1 MDPAGVGAPHFVEMD
16 SWLNYQ
22 IRFQNTGTDT
32 AFTVVILD
40 TLDASLDLSTFSING
55 SSHLVDVTYLP
66 SREVTFRFNN
76 ILLPDS
82 NVNEPGS
89 HGYVSYRIK
98 GLTTNPDPT
107 EVNNTA
113 YIYFDLNS
121 PIVTNT
127 TLTTLSDNFL
137 GLSDGDSENS
147 LFALYPNPSSKG
159 ALLKYLGDETN
170 IMQVEILD
178 PTGRIVS
185 EKMQLT
191 SGSLQIPENLLAPG
205 FYLIRITGDTIS
217 HIRMVVK

>member
-1 MDPAGVGAPHFVEMD
+1 MEPAGVGAPHFVEME

-32 AFTVVILD
+32 AFTVVIVD
-40 TLDASLDLSTFSING
+40 TLDAALDRNTFSITG
-55 SSHLVDVTYLP
+55 HSHPVDVTYTT

-137 GLSDGDSENS
+137 GLSDSFNENN
-147 LFALYPNPSSKG
+147 LFSLYPNPSSKG
-159 ALLKYLGDETN
+159 ALLKYQGEDVQN
-170 IMQVEILD
+170 IYVEVLD
-178 PTGRIVS
+178 LTGRVVS
-185 EKMQLT
+185 EKKQMNSEDCIFQL
-191 SGSLQIPENLLAPG
+191 IC
-205 FYLIRITGDTIS
+205 
-217 HIRMVVK
+217 